1 MMLQLYV
8 VNLVISEFWKSQLE
22 LLILVLVV
30 DQFNFKM
37 WLVKAM
43 KAIFLCAHFQETH
56 RVVYITKMQ
65 ECFVQVLYVTTTAIK
80 NQ

>member
-8 VNLVISEFWKSQLE
+8 VNLVISEFWESQLE
-22 LLILVLVV
+22 LPILDLVV

-56 RVVYITKMQ
+56 PVVYITKMQ
-65 ECFVQVLYVTTTAIK
+65 ECFVQVATTVIK
-80 NQ
+80 IQ